1 MNLCTSAFADCERAI
16 IVTSLERQVHNVADN
31 SNGFGSGT
39 LVLSFIT
46 GLAAGVAAVLL
57 YTAKDQSQEHQEHQ
71 EEHLFI

>member
-1 MNLCTSAFADCERAI
+1 MAE
-16 IVTSLERQVHNVADN
+16 N

-57 YTAKDQSQEHQEHQ
+57 YTAKEQSQEHQDQQ

>member
-1 MNLCTSAFADCERAI
+1 MYERSRTQAG
-16 IVTSLERQVHNVADN
+16 IVTSLERQVRTVADN

-39 LVLSFIT
+39 LLLSFIT

-57 YTAKDQSQEHQEHQ
+57 YTAKEQSQEHQEHQ

>member
-1 MNLCTSAFADCERAI
+1 MNYVPTLSHRAS
-16 IVTSLERQVHNVADN
+16 IVTSLERQVSTVAEN

-57 YTAKDQSQEHQEHQ
+57 YTAKEQSQEQQEQ
-71 EEHLFI
+71 LEEHLFI

>member
-1 MNLCTSAFADCERAI
+1 MYERVRRWQRAM
-16 IVTSLERQVHNVADN
+16 IVTSLERQGHNVADN

>member
-1 MNLCTSAFADCERAI
+1 MYER
-16 IVTSLERQVHNVADN
+16 VRSRQRAKNRHFTGKAGTHVADN

-46 GLAAGVAAVLL
+46 GLAAGVATVLL
-57 YTAKDQSQEHQEHQ
+57 YTAKEQSQEHQDHQ